1 MTTTAAPPLNPAPA
15 RSPAPKVLS
24 SADADADAKIAAFDR
39 ALDMHT
45 RGIILDYLEAKT
57 GLDLATMRAVRS

>member
-1 MTTTAAPPLNPAPA
+1 MTTIAAPPLNPAPA

-24 SADADADAKIAAFDR
+24 SVDVDAKIAAFDR